1 MSDFSGFFDP
11 EGIVIAGA
19 RRSMG
24 FGYDIPIFLKEHGW
38 ADRTFLVNPS
48 GGEVH
53 GMPLYRRIADVPD
66 PVDLAIVIVPANAVP
81 GALEEIGARGIKHVI
96 IESAG
101 FAETDQQGKALQES
115 VIAIVRRLGLRV
127 IGPNCVGLVNTG
139 NGFASTDLIEEA
151 MTPGPVSIIAQ
162 SGVFG
167 NILLDFL
174 HQHGIYVAK
183 AVTLGN
189 RIDVNECDML
199 DYFDQDPATEVVMV
213 YLEGAADGRRLR
225 ETLSRVTKRKPV
237 IVLKSGKTREGK
249 QATASHTGSLSGE
262 DAVYNGMFAQTGA
275 VRADSLQHLIDLAK
289 IFTTQPPPMG
299 NRLGILTSSGSMGAL
314 ATDIAVSNGLVVQ
327 PLSPTTVKQAREI
340 APDWMNVK
348 NPLDLGPSGIFNRL
362 LPMMMKDSLVDMVLM
377 IIAVP
382 YAAIK
387 AFKKLGIKL
396 GDYFGN
402 LESMRAQLSQSKPLV
417 ITVVGHSDFVDEVSQ
432 IAGPSIPVFTSP
444 ESAAKAL
451 AGLWKHWSNE
461 GLELRLPPPLVP
473 GRTDD

>member
-11 EGIVIAGA
+11 KGVVIAGA

-38 ADRTFLVNPS
+38 GDRTFLVNPS
-48 GGEVH
+48 GGEIH
-53 GMPLYRRIADVPD
+53 GMPLYKRVADVPD
-66 PVDLAIVIVPANAVP
+66 PVDLAIVIVPADAVP
-81 GALEEIGARGIKHVI
+81 GSLEEIGARGIKHVI

-101 FAETDQQGKALQES
+101 FAETDERGKALQEK
-115 VIAIVRRLGLRV
+115 VKAIVRRLGLRV
-127 IGPNCVGLVNTG
+127 IGPNCVGLVNTA
-139 NGFASTDLIEEA
+139 NGLATTDLIEEA
-151 MTPGPVSIIAQ
+151 MTPGPLSIIAQ

-174 HQHGIYVAK
+174 HQRGIYVAK

-189 RIDVNECDML
+189 RIDVDECDML
-199 DYFDQDPATEVVMV
+199 DYFDQDPATDVVMV
-213 YLEGAADGRRLR
+213 YLEGTADGRRLR
-225 ETLSRVTKRKPV
+225 QTLSRVTERKPV
-237 IVLKSGKTREGK
+237 IILKSGKTREGK

-275 VRADSLQHLIDLAK
+275 VRADSLRHLIDLAK
-289 IFTTQPPPMG
+289 VFTTQPPPIG

-314 ATDIAVSNGLVVQ
+314 ATDIAVANGLVIE
-327 PLSPTTVKQAREI
+327 PLSPSTVKQAREI
-340 APDWMNVK
+340 APGWMNVR

-362 LPMMMKDSLVDMVLM
+362 LPLMMNDPLVDMVLM

-387 AFKKLGIKL
+387 AFKKLGINL
-396 GDYFGN
+396 ADYFGN
-402 LESMRAQLSQSKPLV
+402 LESMWKNLPQGKPLA

-451 AGLWKHWSNE
+451 AGLWKYWGKR
-461 GLELRLPPPLVP
+461 GLESGISPLLARS
-473 GRTDD
+473 GR